1 MVGVRQRVGRGWGCA
16 RPRPPLPN
24 SKSLILRCIRKILS
38 VALLSSGP
46 FLKDP
51 HSSTTSLTSDNC
63 RCTLGLVIV
72 SFKHKG
78 LKRLFEQNDRSGL
91 RADLIDKIDRILT
104 VLDAASAPQA
114 LDIPGYRLHQLKGDY
129 KGY

>member
-1 MVGVRQRVGRGWGCA
+1 
-16 RPRPPLPN
+16 
-24 SKSLILRCIRKILS
+24 
-38 VALLSSGP
+38 
-46 FLKDP
+46 
-51 HSSTTSLTSDNC
+51 
-63 RCTLGLVIV
+63 VIV

-114 LDIPGYRLHQLKGDY
+114 LDLPGYRLHQLKGDY
-129 KGY
+129 KRYWSVTVRANWRIVFRFENGHACDVALVDYH

>member
-1 MVGVRQRVGRGWGCA
+1 M
-16 RPRPPLPN
+16 
-24 SKSLILRCIRKILS
+24 
-38 VALLSSGP
+38 
-46 FLKDP
+46 
-51 HSSTTSLTSDNC
+51 
-63 RCTLGLVIV
+63 IV

-129 KGY
+129 KGYWSVTVRGNWRIVFRFENGHACDVALVDYH

>member
-1 MVGVRQRVGRGWGCA
+1 M
-16 RPRPPLPN
+16 
-24 SKSLILRCIRKILS
+24 
-38 VALLSSGP
+38 
-46 FLKDP
+46 
-51 HSSTTSLTSDNC
+51 
-63 RCTLGLVIV
+63 IV

-114 LDIPGYRLHQLKGDY
+114 LGLPGYRLHQLKGDY
-129 KGY
+129 KGYWSVTVRANWRIVFRFENDHACDVALVDYH

>member
-1 MVGVRQRVGRGWGCA
+1 M
-16 RPRPPLPN
+16 
-24 SKSLILRCIRKILS
+24 
-38 VALLSSGP
+38 
-46 FLKDP
+46 
-51 HSSTTSLTSDNC
+51 
-63 RCTLGLVIV
+63 IV

-114 LDIPGYRLHQLKGDY
+114 LDLPGYRLHQLKGDY
-129 KGY
+129 KGCGFGDRSRQLAYRFSL

>member
-1 MVGVRQRVGRGWGCA
+1 M
-16 RPRPPLPN
+16 
-24 SKSLILRCIRKILS
+24 
-38 VALLSSGP
+38 
-46 FLKDP
+46 
-51 HSSTTSLTSDNC
+51 
-63 RCTLGLVIV
+63 IV

-114 LDIPGYRLHQLKGDY
+114 LDIPGYRLHSLRAITRDIGP
-129 KGY
+129 